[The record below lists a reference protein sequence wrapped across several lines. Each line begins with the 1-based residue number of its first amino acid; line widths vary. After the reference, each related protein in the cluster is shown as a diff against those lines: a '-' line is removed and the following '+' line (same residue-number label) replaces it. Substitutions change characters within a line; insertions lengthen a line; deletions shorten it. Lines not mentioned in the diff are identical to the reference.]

1 MPFEG
6 IMDYAAFSIRVP
18 ERDLEQLDTLL
29 RAVTRRRQAAMPP
42 LTYLLTYLLR
52 LRLLLT
58 TEHVELLLTMAT
70 RITYH
75 GPGGYA

>member
-1 MPFEG
+1 MDGVHMPFEG

-42 LTYLLTYLLR
+42 LTYLLTYYGYAYC
-52 LRLLLT
+52 LLLST
-58 TEHVELLLTMAT
+58 
-70 RITYH
+70 
-75 GPGGYA
+75 